1 MICQHFQQQIKR
13 NWQNY
18 HKHSNDIH
26 SFTSYNYLDKIR
38 IFLKVLRT
46 SIDNEIQFKVIKD
59 TVLQPQD
66 VSEYFCLMQYVL
78 KLLLFKI
85 YIQHCL
91 KNVMSLLI
99 RSSNYIDKCVLAN
112 LSHVPKNV
120 KPMVK
125 SNKISS
131 SYQVLN
137 GEKHFLKTG
146 CNQLGFFGSNDCLLY
161 YYHKQILI
169 GKGYRKQN
177 M

>member
-1 MICQHFQQQIKR
+1 MINARDRGKIVSSYKKIMSKTFQLFS
-13 NWQNY
+13 Y
-18 HKHSNDIH
+18 
-26 SFTSYNYLDKIR
+26 SFTSYNYLNTI
-38 IFLKVLRT
+38 
-46 SIDNEIQFKVIKD
+46 
-59 TVLQPQD
+59 
-66 VSEYFCLMQYVL
+66 YFCLMQYFL

-99 RSSNYIDKCVLAN
+99 RISNYIDKCVLAN
-112 LSHVPKNV
+112 LSQVPKNV

>member
-1 MICQHFQQQIKR
+1 MICQHFEQQIKG

-18 HKHSNDIH
+18 YKHFNNIY
-26 SFTSYNYLDKIR
+26 SFTS
-38 IFLKVLRT
+38 
-46 SIDNEIQFKVIKD
+46 
-59 TVLQPQD
+59 D
-66 VSEYFCLMQYVL
+66 VSEYFCLMQYFL

-161 YYHKQILI
+161 YYHKQIFI